1 MYFYEAFGKC
11 NLEVVVHEFLKGA
24 VDSPDINVTEET
36 GAAFCSRVP
45 SYFPINCKDDCH
57 FLPRKK
63 ELYCKDY
70 SRLGRDTACMTAR
83 ENDKVYNNGQRCGEF
98 IDKKEDEFTEIL
110 LFWKSQGWY
119 ERTKIDR
126 MLDDFEKFYAEIKEI

>member
-1 MYFYEAFGKC
+1 MTRTEKEFGDRS
-11 NLEVVVHEFLKGA
+11 N
-24 VDSPDINVTEET
+24 DDIIREILR
-36 GAAFCSRVP
+36 ACASREN
-45 SYFPINCKDDCH
+45 PI
-57 FLPRKK
+57 
-63 ELYCKDY
+63 
-70 SRLGRDTACMTAR
+70 GR

>member
-1 MYFYEAFGKC
+1 MG
-11 NLEVVVHEFLKGA
+11 H
-24 VDSPDINVTEET
+24 
-36 GAAFCSRVP
+36 
-45 SYFPINCKDDCH
+45 
-57 FLPRKK
+57 
-63 ELYCKDY
+63 
-70 SRLGRDTACMTAR
+70 DTACMTAR

-119 ERTKIDR
+119 DRTKIDR

>member
-1 MYFYEAFGKC
+1 
-11 NLEVVVHEFLKGA
+11 
-24 VDSPDINVTEET
+24 
-36 GAAFCSRVP
+36 
-45 SYFPINCKDDCH
+45 
-57 FLPRKK
+57 
-63 ELYCKDY
+63 
-70 SRLGRDTACMTAR
+70 MTAR

-98 IDKKEDEFTEIL
+98 IDKKEVLEGNMDVELLKNAMLEIL